1 MVARLNNET
10 RLKKMKKRNECIE
23 NLKVLAISRLSSNFD
38 KDTPQYQT
46 TLKNLIIQVSKRA
59 LIIFA
64 RLCVCVLSVVFD
76 MYRV

>member
-64 RLCVCVLSVVFD
+64 GLCLCVLSVVFD